1 MRPREPEGFEEFAH
15 ARTAH
20 LFRTAWLLA
29 GDRHLAEDLV
39 QETLAK
45 MFRAWGGMRRI
56 DNPSAY
62 AQTVLARTYISHRRR
77 RSSTERPIADTP
89 DRAVPEDDVTLRVL
103 LRDALAGLDRLDR
116 AVLVLRFFEDR
127 SVEQVALDLN
137 QSRGAVR
144 TRTNRALSRLRTAL
158 GDEALS
164 PLGVTRHD

>member
-1 MRPREPEGFEEFAH
+1 MRSTEPEGFEEFAH
-15 ARTAH
+15 ARTPH

-56 DNPSAY
+56 DNPAAY

-77 RSSTERPIADTP
+77 RSSTERPVADAP
-89 DRAVPEDDVTLRVL
+89 DQAVPEDDVALRVL

-144 TRTNRALSRLRTAL
+144 TRTSRALTRLRAAL

-164 PLGVTRHD
+164 PLGGTLP